1 MKKTIALLLA
11 MIFVIGLLAACTP
24 SNTTQDPVQTD
35 DPNAG
40 TPAETT
46 TPTDAPVTEPT
57 AEGKKVYYSVLS
69 SDHSSL
75 NFLDN
80 VDSPVGNVAT
90 YCMSYL
96 YRQYPN
102 EEGNGYI
109 WICDIAAEEPI
120 QIDDYNWQIKIREDA
135 KWNNGDPIN
144 ADTFM
149 FTFKQQLDP
158 VMMPRMSTFLASNAI
173 TIVNAEQYSMQNSEG
188 GIPTDWEDV
197 GI

>member
-135 KWNNGDPIN
+135 KWNNGIP
-144 ADTFM
+144 
-149 FTFKQQLDP
+149 
-158 VMMPRMSTFLASNAI
+158 
-173 TIVNAEQYSMQNSEG
+173 SMRTPLCS
-188 GIPTDWEDV
+188 PLSSSLTP
-197 GI
+197 